1 MCLPGTFAHRR
12 WIIPTLKTLRTVWR
26 FICDSAK
33 SWTYR
38 SKRFSSRRRN
48 NQVSFNFAVI
58 CLARG
63 SSSACAADWS
73 VFRGRSQIS
82 SWATLTRGPS
92 FSSSSSK
99 LPPFAFICFLSFS
112 FCFLTV
118 STLCQS
124 KKKGNK
130 KTKTKKKVI
139 AYIRMCKCT
148 ITIKY

>member
-12 WIIPTLKTLRTVWR
+12 WIIRTLKTLRTVSR
-26 FICDSAK
+26 FICDLAK
-33 SWTYR
+33 FGTYR

-63 SSSACAADWS
+63 SSSACAACWS

-92 FSSSSSK
+92 FSSSSK

-130 KTKTKKKVI
+130 KKTKKK
-139 AYIRMCKCT
+139 K
-148 ITIKY
+148 